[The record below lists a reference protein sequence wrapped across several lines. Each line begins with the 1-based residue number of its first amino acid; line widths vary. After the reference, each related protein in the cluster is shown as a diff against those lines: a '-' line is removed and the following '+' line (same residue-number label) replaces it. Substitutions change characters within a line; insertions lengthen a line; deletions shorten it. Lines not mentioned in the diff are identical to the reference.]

1 MSGELSTPSLPI
13 AVAIYL
19 PEQYPRLLATAED
32 ASDLEATWQ
41 EWYQVLQETRQKM
54 AILGMHLIDVVVDL
68 DALDTYC
75 QQRGRANTSSTRAE
89 YAAHVL
95 SEQQQ
100 HQGQLP
106 QRSSLQRRAKK
117 KKRRLR

>member
-1 MSGELSTPSLPI
+1 MSGRLSTPSLPI
-13 AVAIYL
+13 AVAVYL

-54 AILGMHLIDVVVDL
+54 AVLGMHLIDVTVDV
-68 DALDTYC
+68 DALDAYC

-95 SEQQQ
+95 SEQQR
-100 HQGQLP
+100 QGKLP
-106 QRSSLQRRAKK
+106 QRSSLKRPAKK

>member
-1 MSGELSTPSLPI
+1 MNGGLSTPSMPI
-13 AVAIYL
+13 AVAVYL

-32 ASDLEATWQ
+32 APDLEATWQ

-54 AILGMHLIDVVVDL
+54 ATIGMYLIDVTVDL
-68 DALDTYC
+68 DELNAYC
-75 QQRGRANTSSTRAE
+75 QQRGLANTSSTRAE

-100 HQGQLP
+100 RQRQLP
-106 QRSSLQRRAKK
+106 PRSSLKRRAKK